1 MPKKRRTTMPQT
13 KEQKAAYDKEYYIEN
28 KEAISVR
35 VQIYQENNKE
45 KRSAKAKEYRE
56 KNKKAIKEYRE
67 KNKEQIAAQKKEY
80 NKKNKEQIAAYAKE
94 YNEKNKEQIAAQRKE
109 YRKINKVLIADI
121 SQVWRNKPETKKA
134 LREYNRMVNYGL
146 TPDRFN
152 SMLKE
157 QNNKCKLC
165 LVEFDELVFNHT
177 LNVDHCHT
185 TNKVRGLLCSLCNRG
200 LGQFK
205 DNIERLTQAINYLQ
219 ENK

>member
-1 MPKKRRTTMPQT
+1 MPQT

-56 KNKKAIKEYRE
+56 KNK
-67 KNKEQIAAQKKEY
+67 
-80 NKKNKEQIAAYAKE
+80 
-94 YNEKNKEQIAAQRKE
+94 
-109 YRKINKVLIADI
+109 VLIAEI

-165 LVEFDELVFNHT
+165 LVEFDELAFNYT

>member
-1 MPKKRRTTMPQT
+1 
-13 KEQKAAYDKEYYIEN
+13 
-28 KEAISVR
+28 
-35 VQIYQENNKE
+35 
-45 KRSAKAKEYRE
+45 
-56 KNKKAIKEYRE
+56 
-67 KNKEQIAAQKKEY
+67 
-80 NKKNKEQIAAYAKE
+80 
-94 YNEKNKEQIAAQRKE
+94 
-109 YRKINKVLIADI
+109 
-121 SQVWRNKPETKKA
+121 
-134 LREYNRMVNYGL
+134 MVNYGL

-165 LVEFDELVFNHT
+165 LVEFDELVFNRT

-219 ENK
+219 ENG

>member
-1 MPKKRRTTMPQT
+1 MPQT

-56 KNKKAIKEYRE
+56 KNKEAIKEYRE
-67 KNKEQIAAQKKEY
+67 KNKEQIAAY
-80 NKKNKEQIAAYAKE
+80 
-94 YNEKNKEQIAAQRKE
+94 RKE
-109 YRKINKVLIADI
+109 YREKNKVLIAEI

-165 LVEFDELVFNHT
+165 LVEFDELAFNYT

-219 ENK
+219 ENKWAY